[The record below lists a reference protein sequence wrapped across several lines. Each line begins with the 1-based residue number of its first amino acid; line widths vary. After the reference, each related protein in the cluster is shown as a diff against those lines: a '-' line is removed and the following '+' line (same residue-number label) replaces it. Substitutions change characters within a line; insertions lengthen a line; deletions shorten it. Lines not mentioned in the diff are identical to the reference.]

1 MWCSPKKHSDEVRWR
16 DWKKWTDIFGILDMS
31 GWLLLY
37 CYENCGDWYSDWNV
51 VCSSVMFDLCLICSS
66 GFAFC
71 QPSTLRH
78 VRPATCNQRHGGN
91 TWRSTAAINLAHFP
105 SGPPLRQVIT
115 QRELLPDTIDRLKVE
130 IPSPALANAC
140 LQKVGSW
147 DGSLRF
153 LPFFP
158 SETGQGLG
166 PRDEDN

>member
-1 MWCSPKKHSDEVRWR
+1 MKIVV
-16 DWKKWTDIFGILDMS
+16 IGILI
-31 GWLLLY
+31 GLLFAAPVL
-37 CYENCGDWYSDWNV
+37 
-51 VCSSVMFDLCLICSS
+51 FDLCLICSS
-66 GFAFC
+66 RFAFC

-78 VRPATCNQRHGGN
+78 VRPATPTKCMGGI
-91 TWRSTAAINLAHFP
+91 REDLQQPSTFAHFP

-166 PRDEDN
+166 PRDEDNYYIKQMTRNLVD

>member
-1 MWCSPKKHSDEVRWR
+1 M
-16 DWKKWTDIFGILDMS
+16 LDQQHQPNAW
-31 GWLLLY
+31 GEY
-37 CYENCGDWYSDWNV
+37 VKIYS
-51 VCSSVMFDLCLICSS
+51 SH
-66 GFAFC
+66 
-71 QPSTLRH
+71 QPLH
-78 VRPATCNQRHGGN
+78 
-91 TWRSTAAINLAHFP
+91 IFP

-166 PRDEDN
+166 PRDEDNYYIKQMTRNLVD

>member
-1 MWCSPKKHSDEVRWR
+1 M
-16 DWKKWTDIFGILDMS
+16 
-31 GWLLLY
+31 LY

-66 GFAFC
+66 GFVFC

-78 VRPATCNQRHGGN
+78 VRPATPTPQAWGEYVKIYSSHQPCTISQRK
-91 TWRSTAAINLAHFP
+91 
-105 SGPPLRQVIT
+105 PPLRQVIT

-153 LPFFP
+153 KPTLFP
-158 SETGQGLG
+158 VRNRT
-166 PRDEDN
+166 RTWT